1 MKSRWA
7 MAYDY
12 DRRASSMWL
21 SLAIDKMYPS
31 VMEWVHRPSSGKQEV
46 FSAYEGLKLKERSAY
61 DADVHSA
68 FSRAH
73 GGSTTTAYRYKAR
86 PRHMGGM
93 SLTSEE
99 PSYLGRDLYTAYQ
112 VKADDV
118 LVHWA
123 QSEMPL
129 SGKAFG
135 HEKEMILRKDAN
147 PRIETT

>member
-1 MKSRWA
+1 

-12 DRRASSMWL
+12 DRRASVIWL
-21 SLAIDKMYPS
+21 GLAIDKMYPA
-31 VMEWVHRPSSGKQEV
+31 VMEWVHRPNAGKHEV
-46 FSAYEGLKLKERSAY
+46 FDAYESLTSKEKAAY
-61 DADVHSA
+61 DADVRSA

-73 GGSTTTAYRYKAR
+73 GASTVGYRYKDR

-93 SLTSEE
+93 SLTTGE
-99 PSYLGRDLYTAYQ
+99 PRYLGRDLYTGYE

-135 HEKEMILRKDAN
+135 HEKELILRRDAN
-147 PRIETT
+147 PRPVPVAA